1 MNCFHL
7 LQLTT
12 ASGDAEHHL
21 SLVTVLQ
28 GSLEPSILG
37 EEPAYQYLS
46 HACVCVCVCVCV
58 CTLPIHPYTVTP
70 SNRTSTF

>member
-28 GSLEPSILG
+28 GSLEPSILWEG
-37 EEPAYQYLS
+37 PAYQYLS
-46 HACVCVCVCVCV
+46 HACVCVCVHYQSIP
-58 CTLPIHPYTVTP
+58 TLLQLVQL
-70 SNRTSTF
+70 